1 MLIRFPEATGLRMT
15 GARFIAAALLIACAL
30 VAAAIVGLS
39 INAAVSGADDEKT
52 QPLRA
57 PQVETMPPL
66 ARSKAA
72 PGTPA
77 AKPRDDAHSELPRLW
92 LGGPPR

>member
-1 MLIRFPEATGLRMT
+1 MLIRFPEATGLRMI
-15 GARFIAAALLIACAL
+15 GDRFIAAGLLIACAL
-30 VAAAIVGLS
+30 VAAAIVALS
-39 INAAVSGADDEKT
+39 IDAAVSSTDEEKAL
-52 QPLRA
+52 PLRA

-72 PGTPA
+72 PAARA
-77 AKPRDDAHSELPRLW
+77 AKPRDDAHSALPRLW